1 MSWIW
6 YLVAAVW
13 ALDALRM
20 RARLKAIPTL
30 PPSDAPQTRTFH
42 AIGAGTTVDGD
53 TRAAG
58 AAYAVRENL
67 ALLDLIPSDT
77 PTLHAM
83 GIVQIVDPAAYRANP
98 IAKGH
103 STGYALLAEDSLFV
117 RAGVLPEQPTDV
129 AGLAQSAQRLKTFAI
144 NRAGIVIA
152 PSLRASAGN
161 LLVSW
166 PSFSAIVGRLS
177 RFVMA
182 MQGFTFALLALG
194 LYLAPAAALVAIAV
208 LHLQPIVVFAGMPLR
223 PRDLGV
229 TALLRTPMELWNWV
243 RLIRSRIVAQALP
256 DAEMAARAP
265 VYAEQLKQGLD
276 RFFEPRRESCPLCD
290 SPNLRPFLNT
300 TDLIQ

>member
-58 AAYAVRENL
+58 AAYAARENI

-77 PTLHAM
+77 PALHAM
-83 GIVQIVDPAAYRANP
+83 GIVQIVDPVAYRANP

-103 STGYALLAEDSLFV
+103 STGYALLAEDELFV
-117 RAGVLPEQPTDV
+117 RAGILPEQRTDV
-129 AGLAQSAQRLKTFAI
+129 IGLAQTAQRLKTFAI
-144 NRAGIVIA
+144 NRAAVVIA
-152 PSLRASAGN
+152 PSLRAPAGN
-161 LLVSW
+161 PLASW
-166 PSFSAIVGRLS
+166 PSFSAIVGRSS
-177 RFVMA
+177 RFVLA
-182 MQGFTFALLALG
+182 IQGFTFALLALG
-194 LYLAPAAALVAIAV
+194 LYAAPAAALTAIAV
-208 LHLQPIVVFAGMPLR
+208 LHLQPIVVFAGLPIR

-229 TALLRTPMELWNWV
+229 TVLLRTPIELWNWIGLV
-243 RLIRSRIVAQALP
+243 RSRIAAEPASADEIAAQAH
-256 DAEMAARAP
+256 
-265 VYAEQLKQGLD
+265 VYEKQLK
-276 RFFEPRRESCPLCD
+276 
-290 SPNLRPFLNT
+290 
-300 TDLIQ
+300 